1 MKRFKYL
8 TLAALVAFAACDE
21 GDDVIVGPAV
31 TGTISGVVTI
41 EGTAASGV
49 TVTLSSGTTATTDAS
64 GSYSFTDVEAGAYT
78 VSISGLPSD
87 ATFSSTSKAATI
99 SSAGQVVTV
108 NFDGSFVR
116 TSAILGSVSAGGSG
130 LEGVTVSLGGGVTTT
145 TDANGQYAFSGLRA
159 GDYTVSISGWDSS
172 QYTFAETSKDVTVG
186 AGESQAVSFSGQL
199 VTTASISGSLFLD
212 ENDKDNSFTASAE
225 DKLAVAGVPII
236 IEGGGVGVYD
246 TLDTDAN
253 GDFAFTDLPA
263 GTYRVAI
270 DTSSAAIPGGVTFG
284 GTSTETLVTVTTGSN
299 AAVFWPFDIIAQWIQ
314 VGAFLGTDADV
325 SATPGPMVR
334 PLDNIVL
341 DLYDT
346 YANAV
351 AAGATGRLDRDT
363 TETDGYA
370 NFNFQR
376 SADDS
381 PAGGPDAIVFARI
394 VSTTSPNLVQ
404 NGESVIEIQYATRD
418 SLFVAQDEFDFLR
431 TQVTLQWDATTLAGI
446 PLPGWNTALYRND
459 TALAVPSI
467 QDGTTNSSGVEY
479 FTESTGPA
487 SLPDT
492 FYVRLSQAQANANG
506 HSFRQDPDIDEGELG
521 TDAGRY
527 IKIVHDGTQPDT
539 VDLGTEV
546 ITYLDADIL
555 IRAHDEQD
563 DSTDVPVLTL
573 GDQFSNSDN
582 IDWQIY
588 RVEDDGSLTSVRGP
602 YAFGSSVSS
611 GRAYAGIQGPL
622 GVGLPTGETYEIHA
636 RSRVANQ
643 VVLND
648 TVVTVD
654 LDGGYQVDTIAPLA
668 GNAGFSTFA
677 WKYDDGTI
685 NGNVRSPL
693 PAGVDADGIKVT
705 IRPTDM
711 NIQPNLEDTTL
722 VVTGGA
728 YSLSGLRE
736 GPYEVTV
743 MDSVQADGDP
753 IWAFFDTVGVTA
765 GTTAFADNTNERLAI
780 RDVEGQ
786 SDNDVANFQP
796 DRMDTQVE
804 GVIVNDRDADQTT
817 IDPNEALPLVEIEL
831 YRDSMSA
838 ATLVGVDTTDATG
851 TFAFDGLR
859 EGNFIVHAIQ
869 PSGALVL
876 FEKNA
881 DGSVQDTTRVTTTA
895 AAPVAGQT
903 AAEFDSPG
911 DILPRWDYDNS
922 VIVPTDRPHMTFLYN
937 NGTATGTVVN
947 GSGDPVEGMT
957 VSIRRCDTSPAGA
970 KSPPVAGGTC
980 TTYDAG
986 FATINVVTD
995 ASGDF
1000 EFTNLLEG
1008 NYEVRIQP
1016 TTKAGYT
1023 TSNPATALYQ
1033 IVGLADV
1040 EDFPGNFVVN

>member
-49 TVTLSSGTTATTDAS
+49 TVTLSSGASATTDAS
-64 GSYSFTDVEAGAYT
+64 GSYSFTGVEAGAYT

-145 TDANGQYAFSGLRA
+145 TDANGQYSFSGLRS
-159 GDYTVSISGWDSS
+159 GSYTVSISGWDSS

-186 AGESQAVSFSGQL
+186 AGESKAVSFSGQL
-199 VTTASISGSLFLD
+199 VTTASISGSLFID
-212 ENDKDNSFTASAE
+212 ENDKDNAFTASAE

-236 IEGGGVGVYD
+236 IEGGGVAVYD
-246 TLDTDAN
+246 TVNTDAN

-270 DTSSAAIPGGVTFG
+270 DTSAAAIPGAVTFG

-299 AAVFWPFDIIAQWIQ
+299 AAVYWPFDIIMQWIQ
-314 VGAFLGTDADV
+314 VGSFLGTDLDV

-363 TETDGYA
+363 TEADGYA
-370 NFNFQR
+370 NFNFMR
-376 SADDS
+376 TADDS

-404 NGESVIEIQYATRD
+404 NGESVIEIQYATKD
-418 SLFVAQDEFDFLR
+418 SLFTAKDEFDFLR
-431 TQVTLQWDATTLAGI
+431 TQVTLKWDATTGAGI

-459 TALAVPSI
+459 TATAVASI
-467 QDGTTNSSGVEY
+467 QDGTTNSSGIEY

-492 FYVRLSQAQANANG
+492 FYVRLSQAQAAANG
-506 HSFRQDPDIDEGELG
+506 HAFRQDPDVDEGELG
-521 TDAGRY
+521 TSAGRY

-539 VDLGTEV
+539 VMLGTEV

-573 GDQFSNSDN
+573 GDQFANSDN
-582 IDWQIY
+582 IDFQIY

-611 GRAYAGIQGPL
+611 GRAYAGIQGPS

-648 TVVTVD
+648 TVVTVN

-677 WKYDDGTI
+677 WKYSDGTI

-693 PAGVDADGIKVT
+693 PAGVNADGLRVT
-705 IRPTDM
+705 IAADPMT
-711 NIQPNLEDTTL
+711 IQPNFDDTTL
-722 VVTGGA
+722 VVTGGS

-736 GPYEVTV
+736 GIYNVTIE
-743 MDSVQADGDP
+743 DSAGV
-753 IWAFFDTVGVTA
+753 WAFFDTVGVTA
-765 GTTAFADNTNERLAI
+765 GTTAFADNTDERLGT
-780 RDVEGQ
+780 RDVEGP
-786 SDNDVANFQP
+786 SDNDIVNFQP
-796 DRMDTQVE
+796 DRMDTKVE

-817 IDPNEALPLVEIEL
+817 IDPNEALPLVTIEL
-831 YRDSMSA
+831 YRGSMTA
-838 ATLVGVDTTDATG
+838 ANLVGVDTTDATG

-876 FEKNA
+876 WAKLA

-937 NGTATGTVVN
+937 NGTATGTVVD
-947 GSGDPVEGMT
+947 GSADPVEGMT
-957 VSIRRCDTSPAGA
+957 VSIRRCETAPAGA
-970 KSPPVAGGTC
+970 KSPPQAGGTC

-986 FATINVVTD
+986 FATVNVVTD
-995 ASGDF
+995 ANGDF
-1000 EFTNLLEG
+1000 TFSNLLEG

-1016 TTKAGYT
+1016 TTKAGFT
-1023 TSNPATALYQ
+1023 SSNPSTALYQ

-1040 EDFPGNFVVN
+1040 EDFSGNFVVN